1 MQNVIQATRRA
12 FLAKAPFAAA
22 AIATPAV
29 AIAATETAR
38 ARVDRL
44 ATELSHA
51 LAEFENGDWHA
62 RVFAAYQ
69 PYAALQLRL
78 DNFREPQEDKV
89 RRIARVLQF
98 EMTKLP
104 PIHFDA
110 SGPCYDL
117 DYQGGDVSMVRL
129 RLAAKHSEKENILI
143 GFISPLGPPAFEP
156 REV

>member
-1 MQNVIQATRRA
+1 MQDVFQATRRA

-38 ARVDRL
+38 EKVNRL

-62 RVFAAYQ
+62 RVFAANQ
-69 PYAALQLRL
+69 PYAGLQLRL

-89 RRIARVLQF
+89 RRMARVLQF
-98 EMTKLP
+98 EMTKLQP
-104 PIHFDA
+104 VNFDA
-110 SGPCYDL
+110 SGTSYDL
-117 DYQGGDVSMVRL
+117 DYEGGDITKVRL
-129 RLAAKHSEKENILI
+129 RLATKHSERENILI
-143 GFISPLGPPAFEP
+143 GFIPPLGTPAYEP